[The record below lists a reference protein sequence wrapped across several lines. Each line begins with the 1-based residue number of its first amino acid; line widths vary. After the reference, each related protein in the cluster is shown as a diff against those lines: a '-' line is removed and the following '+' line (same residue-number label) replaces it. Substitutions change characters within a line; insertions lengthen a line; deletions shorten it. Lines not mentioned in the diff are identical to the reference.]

1 MLFASPV
8 RAGSEPPAGPADRV
22 TLDQSTDPLPDFL
35 PVPDSRQSTSYSCG
49 AAALRSVLGYYGIQ
63 VDEEELMAKL
73 ATSPQEGTRP
83 EAILRVAREY
93 GLEAELRQGVT
104 LEELEREVTAGRP
117 TIVDAQAWR
126 EGEELKLPWTEVWES
141 GHYMVA
147 IGMDKGNVY
156 FEDPSLEWS
165 MGKIPRQE
173 LMDRWH
179 DYENGPN
186 GERQVYRQAA
196 IFFRGKKPSPPP
208 VVIPID

>member
-8 RAGSEPPAGPADRV
+8 RAGSEPPAGPVDLV
-22 TLDQSTDPLPDFL
+22 TLGQSPEPVPELL
-35 PVPDSRQSTSYSCG
+35 PVPDSRQSTNYSCG

-63 VDEEELMAKL
+63 VDEEELMEKL

-104 LEELEREVTAGRP
+104 LDELEREVQAGRP

-147 IGMDKGNVY
+147 IGMDKENVY

-196 IFFRGKKPSPPP
+196 IFFRGKSPEPPP
-208 VVIPID
+208 KVIPID